1 MPRPKKR
8 KPSPL
13 ESPPPTRAHGDG
25 TPQTHPWVA
34 PEPEA
39 DPPQRAEPQVE
50 AEPETEPPPPQK
62 TEAEKAH
69 DHDKAYDDLENASN
83 EFHRLFVVYSDSE
96 FDSQWGDNAFYAR
109 VQERV
114 AASESKLS
122 QAEATYLEAAIAAE
136 KITPAEIKYFRAL
149 SAVHKNER
157 RMIYAQRRLLAL
169 RREKFAYL
177 SDLAS

>member
-13 ESPPPTRAHGDG
+13 ESPPPARARGDG

-34 PEPEA
+34 PELEA
-39 DPPQRAEPQVE
+39 EPPQPAEPQVE
-50 AEPETEPPPPQK
+50 AEPETEQPPKK
-62 TEAEKAH
+62 TEAEKIR
-69 DHDKAYDDLENASN
+69 DHDKAWDDHENASN
-83 EFHRLFVVYSDSE
+83 EYHRLFVVYSDSE

-109 VQERV
+109 VQERF

-136 KITPAEIKYFRAL
+136 KITPAEIKYFRAQ
-149 SAVHKNER
+149 SAVCKLQMR
-157 RMIYAQRRLLAL
+157 QMCGVR
-169 RREKFAYL
+169 
-177 SDLAS
+177 S

>member
-8 KPSPL
+8 KTSPL
-13 ESPPPTRAHGDG
+13 ESPPPTGASGDG

-39 DPPQRAEPQVE
+39 DPPQPAEPQVE
-50 AEPETEPPPPQK
+50 AEPETEPPPQK
-62 TEAEKAH
+62 TEAEKAL
-69 DHDKAYDDLENASN
+69 DDDKAYDDLEKARK
-83 EFHRLFVVYSDSE
+83 EHLRLFWLYSDSE

-136 KITPAEIKYFRAL
+136 KITPAEIKYFRAQA
-149 SAVHKNER
+149 AVCKLQMHQMCASR
-157 RMIYAQRRLLAL
+157 RVLAL
-169 RREKFAYL
+169 QAEKTAYL

>member
-1 MPRPKKR
+1 MPRPKKQ

-13 ESPPPTRAHGDG
+13 ESPPPTGASGDG

-34 PEPEA
+34 PEPEPE
-39 DPPQRAEPQVE
+39 PPQPAEPQVE
-50 AEPETEPPPPQK
+50 AEPETEPPPQK
-62 TEAEKAH
+62 TEAEKAL
-69 DHDKAYDDLENASN
+69 DHDKAYDDHEKAWK
-83 EFHRLFVVYSDSE
+83 EFHRLSTVYSDSE

-109 VQERV
+109 VQERF

-136 KITPAEIKYFRAL
+136 KITPAEIKYFRAQ
-149 SAVHKNER
+149 SAVCKLQMHQMCASR
-157 RMIYAQRRLLAL
+157 RVLAL
-169 RREKFAYL
+169 QAEKIAYL

>member
-1 MPRPKKR
+1 MPRPKKQ

-62 TEAEKAH
+62 G
-69 DHDKAYDDLENASN
+69 S
-83 EFHRLFVVYSDSE
+83 F
-96 FDSQWGDNAFYAR
+96 
-109 VQERV
+109 
-114 AASESKLS
+114 AAPVGFES
-122 QAEATYLEAAIAAE
+122 
-136 KITPAEIKYFRAL
+136 
-149 SAVHKNER
+149 
-157 RMIYAQRRLLAL
+157 
-169 RREKFAYL
+169 
-177 SDLAS
+177 

>member
-1 MPRPKKR
+1 MPRPKKQ

-13 ESPPPTRAHGDG
+13 ESPPPTGASGDG

-39 DPPQRAEPQVE
+39 EPPQPAEPQVE
-50 AEPETEPPPPQK
+50 AEPETEQPPKK
-62 TEAEKAH
+62 TEAEKIR
-69 DHDKAYDDLENASN
+69 DHDKAWDDHENASN
-83 EFHRLFVVYSDSE
+83 EYHRLFVVYSDSE